1 MIRTAAGR
9 TACGAPSCDGRR
21 GATGTASRECLE
33 LKVEIMCMWYAKSR
47 RDQQV
52 KCHLEKVYRP
62 LMTHDTR
69 GLSSRMFF
77 LQVKSFNTSWKY
89 QIFRRIA
96 RYESNLPDGLT
107 SHALRGHHNNN
118 PAPNKFF
125 FFGSFIS
132 GAVASSDLC
141 FLHSSFLWRKRKGRS
156 FRFSTTRCTPR
167 RRRVDGGREGKSLDT
182 YPPPRLPTPT
192 RSTERKLSSCQSR
205 IDPA

>member
-1 MIRTAAGR
+1 MTRTAAGR

-52 KCHLEKVYRP
+52 KCNLEKVYRP

-125 FFGSFIS
+125 FLRKFHIRCGGVIRSLLPSFILPLEKKEGKELS
-132 GAVASSDLC
+132 LLDNKMYPAATASRRREGGQIPGYIS
-141 FLHSSFLWRKRKGRS
+141 
-156 FRFSTTRCTPR
+156 STTSPYAYT
-167 RRRVDGGREGKSLDT
+167 LD
-182 YPPPRLPTPT
+182 
-192 RSTERKLSSCQSR
+192 
-205 IDPA
+205 